1 MRKSRRPD
9 EAGLQISEVVFTL
22 ELNQEL
28 LECSEQKQNV
38 V

>member
-1 MRKSRRPD
+1 MRQNSRFQ
-9 EAGLQISEVVFTL
+9 ELCLHSEM
-22 ELNQEL
+22 NQEL